1 MLDNEYKIHTATAT
15 ISSSTETLK
24 LKETHLYCMRE
35 SDLKWI
41 ADHLFERA
49 YEKLEKT
56 LFFATGFGVV
66 LGMIIM
72 AVVK

>member
-1 MLDNEYKIHTATAT
+1 MEQSTFTATTMTNGSGEIYNLNET
-15 ISSSTETLK
+15 IFYCLQQTELQD
-24 LKETHLYCMRE
+24 M
-35 SDLKWI
+35 
-41 ADHLFERA
+41 ANHLFDKA
-49 YEKLEKT
+49 YQKLEKT